1 MLSVLTHT
9 HKIDIRKLWT
19 VLDMIITL
27 IVVIT
32 THKINVCSSLYINYT
47 TIKLLKKSQERSYD
61 HYLDCGHH
69 HAQNKCVQFFVYQL
83 YHNKAVKKKPR
94 KILNC

>member
-1 MLSVLTHT
+1 MLSVLTYT

-32 THKINVCSSLYINYT
+32 MHKINVCSSLYINYT
-47 TIKLLKKSQERSYD
+47 TIKLLKKSQEKS
-61 HYLDCGHH
+61 
-69 HAQNKCVQFFVYQL
+69 
-83 YHNKAVKKKPR
+83 
-94 KILNC
+94 